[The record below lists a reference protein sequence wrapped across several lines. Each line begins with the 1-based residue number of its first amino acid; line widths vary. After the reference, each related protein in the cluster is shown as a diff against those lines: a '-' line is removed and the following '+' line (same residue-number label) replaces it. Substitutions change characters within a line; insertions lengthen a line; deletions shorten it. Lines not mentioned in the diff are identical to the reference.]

1 LESLNILI
9 VEDNPGDVFLITQ
22 LLKSAGIQ
30 FNHTN
35 VSTLKETLL
44 VCEEQ
49 QFDIILLDLGLP
61 DSMGLETLKSIYAFN
76 PKVPLVVMTGFD
88 DEYTALTALRE
99 GAQDYLVKNRLNPD
113 SVLRSIKFSIERK
126 KIHLLQKLYAQR
138 FTILSAATAA
148 LNECDDIPSVFRII
162 CANIM
167 NLLEKAGA
175 MAIEFPENDHLRVS
189 GIEWLQPRFDE
200 IREVTGWDLNDPVFP
215 VNDKVRSLFNNFDG
229 SSLYK
234 IADGLPGLFKGVL
247 SREKCD
253 YLENLFHYHNVYAIG
268 FYQHSIF
275 YGGFL
280 IFSHDIICKDD
291 INIIETI
298 SNQTSLNIHR
308 RFIEKNLRIS
318 EDMYKSLN
326 IQLENKVK
334 ERTYD
339 LEVANSQLLE
349 LNATKDKFFNIVAHD
364 LKNPFTSLL
373 GSSELLFQNIDL
385 LDRDDIR
392 KLSLLLN
399 DSAKSGYAILQNLL
413 DWSRSQTGLLKIN
426 PEKFNLKQL
435 IDENISNMELFWSNK
450 EIQIVSEVSSDIY
463 IYADKNM
470 IETVLR
476 NLISNSLKFSYRSGK
491 VIVKAIINQ
500 EEIIISVKDFGT
512 GIPCEE
518 IEKLFRIDTKFSL
531 PGTENE
537 QGTGLGLKLCK
548 EFVEMQN
555 GRIWVESEDG
565 KGSEF
570 SFSIANKN
578 GNGS

>member
-1 LESLNILI
+1 MIQGKTVS
-9 VEDNPGDVFLITQ
+9 VRGTFQDITRQ
-22 LLKSAGIQ
+22 
-30 FNHTN
+30 
-35 VSTLKETLL
+35 KET
-44 VCEEQ
+44 EH
-49 QFDIILLDLGLP
+49 
-61 DSMGLETLKSIYAFN
+61 T
-76 PKVPLVVMTGFD
+76 
-88 DEYTALTALRE
+88 LRE
-99 GAQDYLVKNRLNPD
+99 
-113 SVLRSIKFSIERK
+113 
-126 KIHLLQKLYAQR
+126 
-138 FTILSAATAA
+138 T
-148 LNECDDIPSVFRII
+148 NE
-162 CANIM
+162 
-167 NLLEKAGA
+167 
-175 MAIEFPENDHLRVS
+175 
-189 GIEWLQPRFDE
+189 
-200 IREVTGWDLNDPVFP
+200 
-215 VNDKVRSLFNNFDG
+215 
-229 SSLYK
+229 
-234 IADGLPGLFKGVL
+234 
-247 SREKCD
+247 

-280 IFSHDIICKDD
+280 IFSHDIISKDD
-291 INIIETI
+291 ISIIETI